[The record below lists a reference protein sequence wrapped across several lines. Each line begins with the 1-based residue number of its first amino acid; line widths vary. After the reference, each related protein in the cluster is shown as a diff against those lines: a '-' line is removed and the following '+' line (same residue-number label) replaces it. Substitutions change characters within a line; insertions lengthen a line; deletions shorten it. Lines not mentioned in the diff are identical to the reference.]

1 MATTIATMTVIKIAA
16 KQIAAVAIITFVAKE
31 IAILIERT
39 LSVD

>member
-1 MATTIATMTVIKIAA
+1 MTTTIATMIVIKIAA
-16 KQIAAVAIITFVAKE
+16 KQIAAIIITFVGKE

>member
-1 MATTIATMTVIKIAA
+1 MTTTIATMIVIKIAA
-16 KQIAAVAIITFVAKE
+16 KQIATIIITFVGKE